1 MSKAMTLRMP
11 DALHEALRTQAFQ
24 ERTSITSLV
33 LDALRRNVDKP
44 GTLCD
49 ERTCW
54 NKPTRVTG
62 GGMHFCAEH
71 GGGNGD
77 A

>member
-1 MSKAMTLRMP
+1 MTLRMP
-11 DALHEALRTQAFQ
+11 DALHEALRTRAFM
-24 ERTSITSLV
+24 ERTSITALV
-33 LDALRRNVDKP
+33 IDALTRDVEKP

-54 NKPTRVTG
+54 NEPTRVTA

-71 GGGNGD
+71 GPAGG
-77 A
+77 AR